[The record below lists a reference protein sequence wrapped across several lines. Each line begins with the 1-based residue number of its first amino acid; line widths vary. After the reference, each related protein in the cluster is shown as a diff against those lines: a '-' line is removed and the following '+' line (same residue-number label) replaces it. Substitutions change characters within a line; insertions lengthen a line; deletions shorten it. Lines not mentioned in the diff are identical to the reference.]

1 MMSFSFTKPKRSEH
15 GFTLLEMM
23 VVLVIVSLISVL
35 LMQGFSFVMGL
46 QERIRIQLVTVQNV
60 ELKEQW
66 FRLVTRAIIRED
78 TAQEDRFQG
87 DNTQF
92 SGTTLQPL
100 HNTLGVPTQVQWRIE
115 YDGENTS
122 LFYSEADEEPIK
134 IISWRGREQSFQYL
148 DDQGVFHDEWP
159 PEDALTPAAFSNSSN
174 NAQSLP
180 LPNGILLA
188 DEQGESGYF
197 WYVSISDNSE
207 PLPDFAL

>member
-1 MMSFSFTKPKRSEH
+1 MSFNFMKPKRAER

-35 LMQGFSFVMGL
+35 LMQGFSFVIGL
-46 QERIRIQLVTVQNV
+46 QERIRVQLVTVQNV

-78 TAQEDRFQG
+78 TAPDDRFQG
-87 DNTQF
+87 DNNQF

-100 HNTLGVPTQVQWRIE
+100 HNKLGVPTQVQWRIE

-122 LFYSEADEEPIK
+122 LFYSEADEEPIR

-148 DDQGVFHDEWP
+148 DEEGVFHDEWP
-159 PEDALTPAAFSNSSN
+159 PEDSLMPAAFSNASNSSK
-174 NAQSLP
+174 SSP
-180 LPNGILLA
+180 LPNGILLSG
-188 DEQGESGYF
+188 EQGESGYF